1 MVSMEPLLPHDDEG
15 PIVKAFLPH
24 REGLLAGA
32 CVCAIFTGILNVP
45 ETGFLWPA
53 LFLGFAVRAGVG
65 EVVSGT
71 ILLTMCLGL
80 GSADLLHY
88 EVVSRAESWAAV
100 VGLGLLQ
107 NSMLLAAIAVQ
118 RQLWMRYPEC
128 AFGALAFPTVWT
140 GLWQLWVAFTPL
152 GTVGL
157 PITGL
162 ALLPAVRQ
170 LVALGGW
177 AILLFGVAW
186 AGSVAVGFLLLQ
198 RVSRAHVWAVACAWA
213 AALAYGG
220 LRVGLGRGMWL
231 DEISVW
237 PAAAAMLHPAAPPV
251 ARPTKAATL
260 QVSCISGGYG
270 NYSLQWALERTRER
284 LAAGDDF
291 ILWSEMASG
300 QPLAAGA
307 PDALPYPADGPTF
320 DVVHEAL
327 AVLQLT
333 NSTGRPAHAASAVVG
348 IAYPSA
354 PNGRGLQR
362 NTLSLIQADRLL
374 GTWEKA
380 RPVPFLEV
388 GIERGRAPPSPIEV
402 DFGGLSLMVA
412 GAICFD
418 FDFPDVI
425 RTRCR
430 PNAHFMPQPAAQPH
444 SHAPLLR
451 RLDPTPLYRADVMH

>member
-362 NTLSLIQADRLL
+362 NTLS
-374 GTWEKA
+374 
-380 RPVPFLEV
+380 
-388 GIERGRAPPSPIEV
+388 
-402 DFGGLSLMVA
+402 
-412 GAICFD
+412 
-418 FDFPDVI
+418 
-425 RTRCR
+425 
-430 PNAHFMPQPAAQPH
+430 
-444 SHAPLLR
+444 
-451 RLDPTPLYRADVMH
+451 